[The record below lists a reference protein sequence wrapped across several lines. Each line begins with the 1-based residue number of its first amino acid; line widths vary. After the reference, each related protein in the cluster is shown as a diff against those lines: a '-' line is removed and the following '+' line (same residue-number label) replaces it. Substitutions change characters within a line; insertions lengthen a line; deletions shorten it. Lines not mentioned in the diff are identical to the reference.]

1 MFGANWHVKKTQS
14 DCVPIRIRRRE
25 PVGLSGVCVQP
36 EVLKSWILIS
46 SILNRVFRANVY
58 VCCWFC

>member
-1 MFGANWHVKKTQS
+1 MCS
-14 DCVPIRIRRRE
+14 DPDQTERTCGSVRS
-25 PVGLSGVCVQP
+25 VCAAGGV
-36 EVLKSWILIS
+36 EVVDSCKVS